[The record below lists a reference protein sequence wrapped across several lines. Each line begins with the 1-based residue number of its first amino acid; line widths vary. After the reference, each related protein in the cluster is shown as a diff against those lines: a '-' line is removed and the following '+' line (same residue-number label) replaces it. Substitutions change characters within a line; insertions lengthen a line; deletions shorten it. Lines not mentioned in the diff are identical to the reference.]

1 MAPAGVSGSADA
13 GVLEET
19 LDLSVETDAKLAQC
33 KTLLQAGQL
42 QEALALL
49 AALEKRCRVGNDNA
63 SLARVCEASLKACKE
78 VGDEE
83 ALLQTLQTLAT
94 RRSQKTSAIRSL
106 VQTSMPWC
114 LVEPYSPLP
123 VQSDAEKSFRD
134 KLTVALRDITDGK
147 LFLERERAQLTRS
160 LAAIKVRCDH
170 KWLRRSQINF
180 LLLNY
185 LLIVPRKRKEI

>member
-1 MAPAGVSGSADA
+1 MPPVGVSGSAD
-13 GVLEET
+13 GGTLEEI
-19 LDLSVETDAKLAQC
+19 LDLSAETDAKLEQC
-33 KTLLQAGQL
+33 KALVSSGQL

-63 SLARVCEASLKACKE
+63 SLARVCEASLRACKE

-106 VQTSMPWC
+106 VQTAMPWC

-123 VQSDAEKSFRD
+123 AKTKGEKAFRD
-134 KLTVALRDITDGK
+134 KIIMALRDITDGK
-147 LFLERERAQLTRS
+147 LFLERERAQLTRA
-160 LAAIKVRCDH
+160 LATIKVRTCF
-170 KWLRRSQINF
+170 I
-180 LLLNY
+180 
-185 LLIVPRKRKEI
+185 